1 MKKLTALAVACTVF
15 ATSANAAIALP
26 EVDAAVLSYGAAALI
41 VGGTI
46 ISDGKADGFLPTTPV
61 KTEKCNAGDTLTAGL
76 CYKQNG
82 TKIVVVSSG
91 TGTATTTIRVPVFT
105 TYKPTLS

>member
-15 ATSANAAIALP
+15 ATSANAAIELP
-26 EVDAAVLSYGAAALI
+26 EVDAAALSYGAAALL
-41 VGGTI
+41 VTGTI

-76 CYKQNG
+76 CYKNG
-82 TKIVVVSSG
+82 TKVIVTGTG
-91 TGTATTTIRVPVFT
+91 TGTATTTIRVPVVT
-105 TYKPTLS
+105 TYKPTIS